1 MGRSFLALLDSNS
14 SLLDLDLFDILSE
27 SIFDSLDD
35 IGFLSLEGV
44 EISALSDFEF
54 GDLGVLL
61 NEDG

>member
-35 IGFLSLEGV
+35 IGLLSLEGV
-44 EISALSDFEF
+44 EISTLSDFEF

-61 NEDG
+61 DEDG

>member
-35 IGFLSLEGV
+35 IGLLSLEGV

>member
-44 EISALSDFEF
+44 EISTLSDFEF

-61 NEDG
+61 DEDG